1 VLKVTVVEQEGR
13 ATFKVE
19 GRLVKP
25 WVSELKKSWTQ
36 FVREHPEEPVMV
48 DLGEVTFID
57 HEGKCLLSSMF
68 RKGADLCG
76 GGFLTRSIV
85 DLIKNG
91 RK

>member
-1 VLKVTVVEQEGR
+1 LFKVTVIEQDDH

-25 WVSELKKSWTQ
+25 WVSELKRSWAQ
-36 FVREHPEEPVMV
+36 FIREHPGKPVMV

-57 HEGKCLLSSMF
+57 NEGKCLLSSMF

-91 RK
+91 LK

>member
-1 VLKVTVVEQEGR
+1 VIEEPGC

-25 WVSELKKSWTQ
+25 WASELKKSWHE
-36 FVREHPEEPVMV
+36 FLGKHPGETIKV
-48 DLGEVTFID
+48 DLREVTFID
-57 HEGKCLLSSMF
+57 QEGKCLLSTMF

-85 DLIKNG
+85 DMIKAG

>member
-1 VLKVTVVEQEGR
+1 MFKVTLIEQNGQ
-13 ATFKVE
+13 ATFRVE

-25 WVSELKKSWTQ
+25 WVSELKKTWKE
-36 FVREHPEEPVMV
+36 FIREHPKEPLMV
-48 DLGEVTFID
+48 DLAEVAFID
-57 HEGKCLLSSMF
+57 QEGKCLLASMF
-68 RKGADLCG
+68 RRGADLCG

>member
-1 VLKVTVVEQEGR
+1 LFKVTVFEQDGQ
-13 ATFKVE
+13 ATFRVE

-25 WVSELKKSWTQ
+25 WVRELRKSWSE
-36 FVREHPEEPVMV
+36 FLREHPEEPIRV

-57 HEGKCLLSSMF
+57 QEGKQLLSLMF
-68 RKGADLCG
+68 RKGADLWG

-85 DLIKNG
+85 ELIKSE

>member
-1 VLKVTVVEQEGR
+1 MFKVTVIEQAGV

-25 WVSELKKSWTQ
+25 WVSELKKSWTEFIRQ
-36 FVREHPEEPVMV
+36 HPGEAVRV